1 MGVRMLVALL
11 AVLLLGCGG
20 ALYSRESSRS
30 HDAYTAASLESFRRA
45 QADGLL
51 SKADVLATLGPPI
64 RVIGQED
71 GEIFVYRRVVTD
83 TNAINLNPGVVSGL
97 APAPAIPLYLRSRTS
112 GRDDTLMI
120 FFDAHGQVRGESA
133 RHEVGDEVPEAS
145 E

>member
-11 AVLLLGCGG
+11 AALLLGCGG

-51 SKADVLATLGPPI
+51 TKADVLATLGPPI

-133 RHEVGDEVPEAS
+133 RHEVGDAMPEAS

>member
-133 RHEVGDEVPEAS
+133 RHEVGDAMPEAS

>member
-1 MGVRMLVALL
+1 MLVALL
-11 AVLLLGCGG
+11 VALLLGCGG

-45 QADGLL
+45 QADRLL

-64 RVIGQED
+64 HVIGQED

-133 RHEVGDEVPEAS
+133 RHEVGGGIPEAS